1 MASGTEAMSVWLNND
16 GRYVEA
22 AREVWRENLT
32 ELDGVPTVTAAGEA
46 LGDWFE
52 ETLMGLF
59 PTAND
64 AQHNMLNQFLTVV
77 NHTVDWAK
85 VGEMI
90 SLSEEV

>member
-1 MASGTEAMSVWLNND
+1 
-16 GRYVEA
+16 
-22 AREVWRENLT
+22 
-32 ELDGVPTVTAAGEA
+32 
-46 LGDWFE
+46 
-52 ETLMGLF
+52 MGLF

-90 SLSEEV
+90 SLSED